1 MQDPWNLKFQVGA
14 AGDGQDR
21 RLQAPVK
28 KRRSE
33 KYSAESAC
41 KAAPPELV
49 DIRLFDIFTSKD
61 IGKDRRS
68 FAYSLA
74 FRAPDRTLTDDEVNR
89 AFAKIAEA
97 LKTTLQVDV
106 RDN

>member
-1 MQDPWNLKFQVGA
+1 MPHDPDDQKSKKRHLAVVQDPWNLKFQVGA

-41 KAAPPELV
+41 KPAP
-49 DIRLFDIFTSKD
+49 TM
-61 IGKDRRS
+61 
-68 FAYSLA
+68 
-74 FRAPDRTLTDDEVNR
+74 
-89 AFAKIAEA
+89 
-97 LKTTLQVDV
+97 
-106 RDN
+106 